1 MHKLMRICLHLPT
14 CSNIN
19 KFLHAASKC
28 RCLYT
33 RIPYCASF
41 FFLLACQNFAAS
53 IWQIWKNGKLQT
65 CRIATKSPRLKY
77 QAGGASECQGGW
89 CCHTQWV
96 HLRRIDF
103 IAYWNT
109 AQVAGLSASI
119 RAFLRLQFGRRKSS
133 SLVSEHHADGRHI
146 LLLKVFEVPLV
157 ATFWSPN
164 DPLWV
169 PWLNRRWTMSSCN
182 EETDIRTLMLNTASS
197 QDALPRWTLQEHQ
210 LRASRGLHLELRGL
224 NGFGL
229 TTRVEKLQIRHFQTH
244 EPTKGASQVGRASTM
259 EDDLLLPK
267 LLRALDLLR
276 NKRFRI
282 RHGGLP
288 TGVPVP
294 VLGDLV
300 LKCAESLV

>member
-1 MHKLMRICLHLPT
+1 
-14 CSNIN
+14 
-19 KFLHAASKC
+19 
-28 RCLYT
+28 
-33 RIPYCASF
+33 
-41 FFLLACQNFAAS
+41 
-53 IWQIWKNGKLQT
+53 
-65 CRIATKSPRLKY
+65 
-77 QAGGASECQGGW
+77 
-89 CCHTQWV
+89 
-96 HLRRIDF
+96 
-103 IAYWNT
+103 
-109 AQVAGLSASI
+109 
-119 RAFLRLQFGRRKSS
+119 
-133 SLVSEHHADGRHI
+133 
-146 LLLKVFEVPLV
+146 
-157 ATFWSPN
+157 
-164 DPLWV
+164 
-169 PWLNRRWTMSSCN
+169 MSSCN

-276 NKRFRI
+276 NKRFPI